1 MIAACTFRPLL
12 TKHATTERRVNR
24 SACYRF
30 WSDIV
35 NFNNWNN
42 TKYVIWALAV
52 PSALFGYFVPYVH
65 IVQYVKTLENVIGEK
80 SGEVLVTCI
89 AATSGLGRLVFG
101 RIADHSRVNRIFL
114 QQISFISIGV
124 CTMLLTITPYL
135 SSVHILQ

>member
-12 TKHATTERRVNR
+12 TKHATTERGGNR

-35 NFNNWNN
+35 NFNNWKN

-65 IVQYVKTLENVIGEK
+65 IVQYVKTLESVMGEK
-80 SGEVLVTCI
+80 SGEVLV
-89 AATSGLGRLVFG
+89 
-101 RIADHSRVNRIFL
+101 
-114 QQISFISIGV
+114 
-124 CTMLLTITPYL
+124 L
-135 SSVHILQ
+135 SLIHI